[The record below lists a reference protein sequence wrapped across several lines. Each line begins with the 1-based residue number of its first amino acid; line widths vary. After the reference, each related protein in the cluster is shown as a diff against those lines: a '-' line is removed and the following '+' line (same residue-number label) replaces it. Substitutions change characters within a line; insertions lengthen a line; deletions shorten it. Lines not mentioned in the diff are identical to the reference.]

1 MTIHDRIGQGLPL
14 LKTKSGKP
22 ALCLVTGATGYI
34 GGRLVTALLD
44 HGYRVRVLVRNASRI
59 SLHPWFSKVEVVD
72 GDAEDPKV
80 LDKALAGV
88 DVAYYLIH
96 SLMVKDSF
104 EDSEVSLAKGFAL
117 AAAKAKVQ
125 RMVYLGGIINDPD
138 DLSPHMSARMRTGEI
153 LRATNVPTIEFRA
166 GVVIGSGS
174 ASFEMLRYLT
184 ERLPIM
190 TTPKWVKNR
199 IQPIAVRDL
208 LRYLVGGASLP
219 AETTGVYDISG
230 PDIFSYAEMM
240 QQYAKAAG
248 LRKRIIIPVPV
259 LSPGLSS
266 GWVGLVTP
274 VPFTLAKRLVAS
286 LKHEVVATPS
296 NINELIPPF
305 KEGLTPFKRAV
316 ELALTR
322 IKTANVETRWS
333 DASLPGSASEP
344 LPTDPDWA
352 GGSLYTD
359 VRTAESPDDLKTV
372 WARVQAIGGD
382 HGYSTASWAWELRG
396 LMDKLIGGVGLRR
409 GRRDPDKLVIGDAVD
424 FWRVEELIPEKL
436 LRLRAEM
443 KMPGLAWLEF
453 RLEKT
458 KTGTMVTQTATYVP
472 KGLLGQLY
480 WWAVFPMHGLV
491 FPSMVKNAAG
501 LSRSAKRRKSKLG
514 PIA

>member
-1 MTIHDRIGQGLPL
+1 MTVIDRLGQGLPVL
-14 LKTKSGKP
+14 TGKGGKP

-34 GGRLVTALLD
+34 GGRLVTALLE

-59 SLHPWFSKVEVVD
+59 SLHPWISQVEVID
-72 GDAEDPKV
+72 GDANDSKV
-80 LDKALAGV
+80 LDQALAGV

-96 SLMVKDSF
+96 SLMMKEAF
-104 EDSEVSLAKGFAL
+104 EESEVSLAKGFAK
-117 AAAKAKVQ
+117 AAKKAKIQ

-138 DLSPHMSARMRTGEI
+138 DLSPHMSARMQTGEI
-153 LRATNVPTIEFRA
+153 LRQSGVPTIEFRA

-174 ASFEMLRYLT
+174 ASFEMIRYLT

-219 AETTGVYDISG
+219 KNIDGHYDIAG
-230 PDIFSYAEMM
+230 PDIFTFAEMM
-240 QQYAKAAG
+240 QQYASAAG

-296 NINELIPPF
+296 NINELIPPA
-305 KEGLTPFKRAV
+305 EGGLTHFKRAV
-316 ELALTR
+316 ELALAR
-322 IKTANVETRWS
+322 IKNTNVQTRWS
-333 DASLPGSASEP
+333 DASIPGSPSEP

-359 VRTAESPDDLKTV
+359 VRTAETTDDVKTV
-372 WARVQAIGGD
+372 WARVQAIGGE

-396 LMDKLIGGVGLRR
+396 FIDKLIGGVGLRR

-443 KMPGLAWLEF
+443 KLPGLAWLEF
-453 RLEKT
+453 RVEKT
-458 KTGTMVTQTATYVP
+458 ETGTKVTQTATYAP

-480 WWAVFPMHGLV
+480 WWAVYPMHGLV
-491 FPSMVKNAAG
+491 FPSMVRNAAG
-501 LSRSAKRRKSKLG
+501 LNKRAK
-514 PIA
+514 

>member
-1 MTIHDRIGQGLPL
+1 MTVIDQLGLGLPV
-14 LKTKSGKP
+14 LKSKDGKP

-34 GGRLVTALLD
+34 GGRLVTALLE

-59 SLHPWFSKVEVVD
+59 SLHPWFSQVEVVD
-72 GDAEDPKV
+72 GDAEDSAV
-80 LDKALAGV
+80 LASALKGI

-96 SLMVKDSF
+96 SLMVKESF
-104 EDSEVSLAKGFAL
+104 EDSEISLARGFAD
-117 AAAKAKVQ
+117 AAKRAKIQ

-153 LRATNVPTIEFRA
+153 LRQSGVPTIEFRA

-208 LRYLVGGASLP
+208 LRYLIGGASLP
-219 AETTGVYDISG
+219 SEIQGHFDIAG
-230 PDIFSYAEMM
+230 PDVFTFAEMM
-240 QQYAKAAG
+240 QQYASAAG
-248 LRKRIIIPVPV
+248 LRRRIIIPVPV

-296 NINELIPPF
+296 NIDELIPPA
-305 KEGLTPFKRAV
+305 KGGLTHFKRAAQ
-316 ELALTR
+316 LALAK
-322 IKTANVETRWS
+322 IKNANVETRWS
-333 DASLPGSASEP
+333 DASIPGSPSEP

-359 VRTAESPDDLKTV
+359 VRVVESADDIATV
-372 WARVQAIGGD
+372 WKRVESIGGD

-396 LMDKLIGGVGLRR
+396 LMDKMVGGVGLRR
-409 GRRDPDKLVIGDAVD
+409 GRRDPNHLQVGDAVD
-424 FWRVEELIPEKL
+424 FWRVEELDPPRL

-453 RLEKT
+453 AVEPDLE
-458 KTGTMVTQTATYVP
+458 TGGSIVTQVALYAP
-472 KGLLGQLY
+472 KGLLGHMY
-480 WWAVFPMHGLV
+480 WWAVWPMHGLV
-491 FPSMVKNAAG
+491 FPSMAKMAAT
-501 LSRSAKRRKSKLG
+501 AKKL
-514 PIA
+514 